1 MPIVPGF
8 VRVDV
13 ATFHTSAAR
22 VPKVVRERVPDDQTL
37 RGILDAR
44 DVDAV
49 NTVASVWEL
58 MVEMAEVSWEL
69 VLELTE
75 AVPAVIFAPIFEAND
90 EDALPTTLLVF
101 VFTLAGIFT
110 ARDDDAAAITLAV
123 FALTDE
129 VMPEVCVLVF
139 AFTAAVPAVIFAA
152 RFAARDVEATPT
164 TFVVF
169 ALIFATNEVE
179 APATTVA
186 VLALTAAFPVEIASA
201 RADEALLT
209 AVFVF
214 AFTPEVIPAVCEFV
228 FALILVANEVDAV
241 AITVFVFPF
250 IEEIAVAT

>member
-69 VLELTE
+69 VLELT
-75 AVPAVIFAPIFEAND
+75 
-90 EDALPTTLLVF
+90 
-101 VFTLAGIFT
+101 
-110 ARDDDAAAITLAV
+110 
-123 FALTDE
+123 
-129 VMPEVCVLVF
+129 
-139 AFTAAVPAVIFAA
+139 
-152 RFAARDVEATPT
+152 
-164 TFVVF
+164 
-169 ALIFATNEVE
+169 
-179 APATTVA
+179 
-186 VLALTAAFPVEIASA
+186 AAFPVEIASA

-209 AVFVF
+209 TVFVF
-214 AFTPEVIPAVCEFV
+214 AFTLDVTPEV
-228 FALILVANEVDAV
+228 
-241 AITVFVFPF
+241 
-250 IEEIAVAT
+250 